1 MPVDYVTAYEI
12 SQRAPD
18 WPFAC
23 VGFIPLI
30 AGAVIIWG
38 KRRFKW
44 AQPHWLFAVFCL
56 LFGLL
61 WVSVVGFST
70 IHADSAAYNAY
81 RDGEYQTVEGIVS
94 DFHPMPYEGHQD
106 ECFSVADQRFCYS
119 DYEIAPGFH
128 NATSHGGP
136 IRAGLPVRISY
147 RDGRILKLEVPRG
160 DVPTPAQS
168 ATIESQGQR
177 QWQQRAENDPI
188 EQEVTT
194 AALFTAAC
202 WTLWWNVK
210 WKQTMRFWVKP
221 PYRPWVELAFRI
233 FFALDFLGAVVAL
246 IRQFHLHPLSQGHIL
261 TTIKIASIMCV
272 VVALMSAFTL
282 WMAQRRDTKNRSS

>member
-1 MPVDYVTAYEI
+1 MHVDYATAYEI

-23 VGFIPLI
+23 VGFIALI
-30 AGAVIIWG
+30 AGVVIICG

-56 LFGLL
+56 VFGFL

-70 IHADSAAYNAY
+70 INADSSAYSAY
-81 RDGEYQTVEGIVS
+81 RNGEYQTVEGIVT

-147 RDGRILKLEVPRG
+147 RDSRILKLEVPKG
-160 DVPTPAQS
+160 DVPTPSRS
-168 ATIESQGQR
+168 AAIESQGQQ
-177 QWQQRAENDPI
+177 QWQQRAENDHSCAVHRSMLDIMVEPQV
-188 EQEVTT
+188 EASHVVLGQ
-194 AALFTAAC
+194 AALSSVGWA
-202 WTLWWNVK
+202 
-210 WKQTMRFWVKP
+210 RFSNLFCI
-221 PYRPWVELAFRI
+221 ELRWSSHRSDTTTSFASFIPQPLSDNRRDRRHHVRGCSPDDWLH
-233 FFALDFLGAVVAL
+233 ALDG
-246 IRQFHLHPLSQGHIL
+246 P
-261 TTIKIASIMCV
+261 
-272 VVALMSAFTL
+272 
-282 WMAQRRDTKNRSS
+282 